1 MAYPF
6 EVQSGYKASE
16 LHLMEKFQVEK
27 EYFRHLPVLI
37 YADSL
42 LLDTLRFTTVVVHS
56 IAQFHVH
63 VSAFGYSS
71 ACRCNQ

>member
-16 LHLMEKFQVEK
+16 LHWMEKFQVEK

-42 LLDTLRFTTVVVHS
+42 LLDTLRFTTS
-56 IAQFHVH
+56 MD
-63 VSAFGYSS
+63 SS
-71 ACRCNQ
+71 ATLFPMPSWQVSQA